1 MSDRQ
6 MGFMYVFIALLAT
19 LVFVMLEAILAKP
32 MDAQGYANQL
42 CQELY
47 GPQTGAVW
55 VDGKMMCETVRG
67 EVIEVRRSSSAK
79 KD

>member
-6 MGFMYVFIALLAT
+6 MGFMYVFVGLLAT
-19 LVFVMLEAILAKP
+19 LVFVMLEAILAQP
-32 MDAQGYANQL
+32 VGAEEYADKL

-55 VDGKMMCETVRG
+55 VDGRLKCETVRG
-67 EVIEVRRSSSAK
+67 EVIEVRRLK
-79 KD
+79 

>member
-6 MGFMYVFIALLAT
+6 MGFMYVFVGLLAT
-19 LVFVMLEAILAKP
+19 LVFVMLEAILAQP
-32 MDAQGYANQL
+32 VGAEEYADKL

-55 VDGKMMCETVRG
+55 IDGRLKCETVRG
-67 EVIEVRRSSSAK
+67 EVIEVRRLK
-79 KD
+79 

>member
-1 MSDRQ
+1 MSHAQ
-6 MGFMYVFIALLAT
+6 MGVLY
-19 LVFVMLEAILAKP
+19 FVMGIVFLGIFVALDDMLKKP
-32 MDAQGYANQL
+32 TNAQAYADRL

-47 GPQTGAVW
+47 GPQTGAIW
-55 VDGKMMCETVRG
+55 VDGRMMCETVRG